1 MLIDKSLHK
10 NASAPVNQNAAADPG
25 AAGGSNGN
33 SSISD
38 MFTTLLAAQIQNQDP
53 LAPMEAGQFVTQ
65 FAQLSQVEAMQSMA
79 SINAAA
85 AAMQES
91 MLVVTLGSQV
101 GSQVMV
107 ATDSVALGDQP
118 VKGGFVL
125 NDSASDTKLVLTG
138 PDGVEH
144 PIDLGPQEAG
154 EVDFDI
160 DPEKLGLPPGN
171 YSMRVDTNTGLL
183 RTCIIIE
190 NDRPASW
197 LLSMA
202 PIRSSLWPLS
212 TAAVLSLAACCCAST
227 WSIADFMV
235 CAKPGPA
242 EASACS
248 ATPGAMPAR
257 VPSMAWSIG
266 LDSSIFMRDSGDKGR
281 GWGGRALSG
290 RAREPAGNLKRM

>member
-1 MLIDKSLHK
+1 MLIDKSLHR
-10 NASAPVNQNAAADPG
+10 NATAPANQNSAADPG
-25 AAGGSNGN
+25 AAGGNDGN

-171 YSMRVDTNTGLL
+171 YSMRVDTNTGETV
-183 RTCIIIE
+183 RTEIQGE
-190 NDRPASW
+190 LQSVRLGADGQVV
-197 LLSMA
+197 LSVA
-202 PIRSSLWPLS
+202 GVGDV
-212 TAAVLSLAACCCAST
+212 TAADISRFLGRPDSHVPFLS
-227 WSIADFMV
+227 
-235 CAKPGPA
+235 
-242 EASACS
+242 
-248 ATPGAMPAR
+248 
-257 VPSMAWSIG
+257 
-266 LDSSIFMRDSGDKGR
+266 
-281 GWGGRALSG
+281 
-290 RAREPAGNLKRM
+290 